1 MPTFDIVSEVDHH
14 ELTNALDQAS
24 REIGTRFDFKGV
36 PASFEL
42 KDNVITMTAEVE
54 FQLDQMME
62 ILKGKMIKRQIEL
75 SSLKPGDVEL
85 VGKKAIQKVTVQQ
98 GIEPEIARKIV
109 KHVKDLKLKVQ
120 IAIQGEKLR
129 VTGKKRDDLQEV
141 MAVLRQGEFGLPLQY
156 AALSDVSSRCP
167 RLPAVFSVA
176 SMPGLQGERQV
187 HHYSSGPGTR
197 AVLSRW
203 VNF

>member
-14 ELTNALDQAS
+14 ELANALDQAS

-42 KDNVITMTAEVE
+42 KDSIITMTAEVE
-54 FQLDQMME
+54 FQLDQMLE
-62 ILKGKMIKRQIEL
+62 ILKSKMIRRQIDL

-98 GIEPEIARKIV
+98 GIESEIARKIV

-129 VTGKKRDDLQEV
+129 VTAKKRDDLQDV
-141 MAVLRQGEFGLPLQY
+141 IAVLRQAEFGLPLQY
-156 AALSDVSSRCP
+156 D
-167 RLPAVFSVA
+167 
-176 SMPGLQGERQV
+176 
-187 HHYSSGPGTR
+187 
-197 AVLSRW
+197 
-203 VNF
+203 NFRD